1 MPDVSSKFLF
11 LTCQIG
17 AEPAVKSE
25 LARLQPDFRFSYSRP
40 GFLTFKLPTGRGLE
54 ADFDLGSAFARAY
67 ALSIG
72 KVSADSEDAL
82 AVAAWEM
89 ARAAAKESGLAFER
103 LHVWQRDIRPA
114 GDRGYTPGPTPQSV
128 AAREALLR
136 NLPDDLAKT
145 MEMQPAAK
153 VGALVLDCVLVNH
166 NEWWLGYH
174 RARGG
179 PSCLPGGF
187 VDPLGMRPVKG
198 QKGVAY
204 TNPSDDD
211 DDRASSAE
219 LVSRAFLK
227 MEEALWWSRLP
238 ILPGDAVV
246 ELGCSPGG
254 SCQAL
259 LNRGLLVT
267 GIDPAEVHADVLRH
281 PNFTHIRK
289 RAADV
294 RRREFRKTRWLVA
307 DMNVAPEYTLDA
319 VEAIV
324 MHDESDVAGVLL
336 TLKLLDWSLVEE
348 LPAYLKRIRSWGFPM
363 SQTRQLHHG
372 RQEICVV
379 AQKAGLHRRVKSARA
394 TKFRASAIRRKG
406 KAD

>member
-1 MPDVSSKFLF
+1 MPDVASQFLF
-11 LTCQIG
+11 LTCQVG
-17 AEPAVKSE
+17 AEPAVKAE
-25 LARLQPDFRFSYSRP
+25 LARMQPNFRFAYSRP
-40 GFLTFKLPTGRGLE
+40 GFLTFKLPAGLTLA

-67 ALSIG
+67 ALSLG
-72 KVSADSEDAL
+72 KVTADTEDGL
-82 AVAAWEM
+82 AVAAWEL
-89 ARAAAKESGLAFER
+89 ARESAKTLGLTFER
-103 LHVWQRDIRPA
+103 LHVWQRDIRSA
-114 GDRGYTPGPTPQSV
+114 GDRGYTPGPTPQSI

-136 NLPDDLAKT
+136 KLPDDLAGA

-153 VGALVLDCVLVNH
+153 VGSLVLDCVLVNP

-198 QKGVAY
+198 QRMVSY
-204 TNPSDDD
+204 SDADD
-211 DDRASSAE
+211 EHASSAE

-238 ILPGDAVV
+238 IQPGDTVV

-259 LNRGLLVT
+259 LNRGLVVT
-267 GIDPAEVHADVLRH
+267 GVDPAEVHADVLANK
-281 PNFTHIRK
+281 NFTHIRK

-319 VEAIV
+319 VESIV
-324 MHDESDVAGVLL
+324 THEEIDVSGMLL
-336 TLKLLDWSLVEE
+336 TLKLLDWSLADQ
-348 LPAYLKRIRSWGFPM
+348 LPAYLQRIHSWGFPIT
-363 SQTRQLHHG
+363 QVRQLHHG
-372 RQEICVV
+372 RQEVCVV
-379 AQKAGLHRRVKSARA
+379 AQKPGLHRRAKSARA

>member
-1 MPDVSSKFLF
+1 MPDPSSHFLF

-25 LARLQPDFRFSYSRP
+25 LARLQPGFRFAYSRP
-40 GFLTFKLPTGRGLE
+40 GFLTFKLPAGL
-54 ADFDLGSAFARAY
+54 ALAPDFDLTSAFARAY
-67 ALSIG
+67 AISLG
-72 KVSADSEDAL
+72 KVTAETETAL

-89 ARAAAKESGLAFER
+89 AREAAKTLGLTWER
-103 LHVWQRDIRPA
+103 LHVWQRDIRAA
-114 GDRGYTPGPTPQSV
+114 GDRGYTPGQTPQSI

-136 NLPDDLAKT
+136 VLPDNLAGA

-153 VGALVLDCVLVNH
+153 VGSLVLDCVLVNP

-179 PSCLPGGF
+179 PSCVPGGF

-198 QKGVAY
+198 QRAVSY
-204 TNPSDDD
+204 TDADDEH
-211 DDRASSAE
+211 ASSAE

-238 ILPGDAVV
+238 IQPGDTVV

-259 LNRGLLVT
+259 LNRGLVVT
-267 GIDPAEVHADVLRH
+267 GVDPAEVHPDVLAN

-319 VEAIV
+319 VESIV
-324 MHDESDVAGVLL
+324 THDEIDVSGMLL
-336 TLKLLDWSLVEE
+336 TLKLLDWSLADE
-348 LPAYLKRIRSWGFPM
+348 LPAYLQRIHSWGFPIT
-363 SQTRQLHHG
+363 QVRQLHHG
-372 RQEICVV
+372 RQEVCVA
-379 AQKAGLHRRVKSARA
+379 AQKPGLHRRAKSARA

-406 KAD
+406 KSD